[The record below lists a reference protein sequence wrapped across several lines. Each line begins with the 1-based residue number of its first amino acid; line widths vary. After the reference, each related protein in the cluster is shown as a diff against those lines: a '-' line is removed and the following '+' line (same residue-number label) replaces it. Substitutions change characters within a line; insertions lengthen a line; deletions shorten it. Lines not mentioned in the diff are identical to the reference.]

1 MTVLCPSVDNVNC
14 VFNSYLSATTTAYC
28 ISVYFISFIVFY
40 CSLLHLSSAT
50 VRGALQ
56 TPLIDYSMD
65 RWHHIKV
72 GLTSPCKS
80 FGVVINTSMTGCGSL
95 SPRRRRRRLFVARSV
110 VLEAPSGE
118 SSSTI
123 SPSSSSVSSLTSSL
137 TSSSTSDSLNSLSLS
152 SVAASTFTCVWK
164 QHNYTELC

>member
-1 MTVLCPSVDNVNC
+1 ML
-14 VFNSYLSATTTAYC
+14 TAFSTHVC
-28 ISVYFISFIVFY
+28 LQLLLLIVFQ
-40 CSLLHLSSAT
+40 CILFHLRTYRTSSVQRHCKGRFTNAIDW
-50 VRGALQ
+50 
-56 TPLIDYSMD
+56 LIDYSMD

-72 GLTSPCKS
+72 GLTSSCKS
-80 FGVVINTSMTGCGSL
+80 FGVVINTSMTGCGGL

-110 VLEAPSGE
+110 VLEAPSGQ

-152 SVAASTFTCVWK
+152 SVAASTFTCV
-164 QHNYTELC
+164 